1 MQRSS
6 GTLGDWGGPASLP
19 APPRG
24 FPLLAAS
31 ALSLYENE
39 VPGAFKPLRTSEATR
54 SPRPHGP
61 WRRARIL
68 GDYPLVLTLRL
79 SDSFLS

>member
-6 GTLGDWGGPASLP
+6 GTLGDWGGPASLS

-39 VPGAFKPLRTSEATR
+39 VPGAFKPLKPA
-54 SPRPHGP
+54 RPHGP
-61 WRRARIL
+61 QGHMVPGVGLAFSGTIL
-68 GDYPLVLTLRL
+68 W
-79 SDSFLS
+79 F